1 MPRERRSSRRHRGN
15 AVAEPLLALQR
26 QVGSGST
33 MDEPAGPVHADASDG
48 AGARQPLPLG
58 CLCLPHRSNVASLR
72 LAGWSG
78 PR

>member
-1 MPRERRSSRRHRGN
+1 M
-15 AVAEPLLALQR
+15 AEGLLALER